1 MMSNDILLNTAN
13 KYLINDLKDAAIPG
27 GRFAIILEK
36 LETNE
41 KISDELLDF
50 LNQGCFVALYLLATE
65 EITFADYLPLAQE
78 EQVERQEAVGK
89 EARRIRFLAEAE
101 EAEQERRNFVRR
113 RHEQYEAEQRARLE
127 EHWARLEERRARL
140 ADPRYQAKI
149 RERELRQQ
157 YGLEAFID
165 PKNYPRLLGLLR
177 MLENGSRISAEE
189 FIWLSTQG
197 DDTYDRYLTIEL
209 AERYHLVEARY
220 LAAEF
225 RRTGDLWQAVNASGH
240 FRKCEEPQQAIQLL
254 GRTEIS
260 LVKNAKLQSALCTT
274 LGGAHRDL
282 SAFDTALEL
291 GSRAHKLTPHD
302 FRPCTLLGAVHYEQ
316 SNYEQGQR
324 WYEMAVERGFKES
337 QVDSELKSIFRQL
350 SPDKRAAMREHLLS
364 LDQDRY
370 EWAKE

>member
-1 MMSNDILLNTAN
+1 MSNDILLNTAN

-41 KISDELLDF
+41 KLSDELLEF
-50 LNQGCFVALYLLATE
+50 LNQGCFVALYLLATGD
-65 EITFADYLPLAQE
+65 ITFTDYLPLAQE

-101 EAEQERRNFVRR
+101 EAEQERQNIARQ
-113 RHEQYEAEQRARLE
+113 RHERYEAEQRARLE
-127 EHWARLEERRARL
+127 EQCARMEQRRARL
-140 ADPRYQAKI
+140 ADPRYHAKI

-157 YGLEAFID
+157 YEMEEFID
-165 PKNYPRLLGLLR
+165 PKNYPKLLGLLH
-177 MLENGSRISAEE
+177 MLEKGSRISKKE
-189 FIWLSTQG
+189 FKWLETQG
-197 DDTYDRYLTIEL
+197 DDNYDRYLTGEL
-209 AERYHLVEARY
+209 AKRYHLVEARY
-220 LAAEF
+220 FAAEF

-254 GRTEIS
+254 GRIEIS
-260 LVKNAKLQSALCTT
+260 LVKNADLQSALCTT

-291 GSRAHKLTPHD
+291 GSRAHELTPD
-302 FRPCTLLGAVHYEQ
+302 GFRPCTLLGAVYYEQ
-316 SNYEQGQR
+316 GNYEQGKR
-324 WYEMAVERGFKES
+324 WYEMAVERGFEES
-337 QVDSELKSIFRQL
+337 RVNSELKNIFRQL
-350 SPDKRAAMREHLLS
+350 SPDKRVAMRKHLLF